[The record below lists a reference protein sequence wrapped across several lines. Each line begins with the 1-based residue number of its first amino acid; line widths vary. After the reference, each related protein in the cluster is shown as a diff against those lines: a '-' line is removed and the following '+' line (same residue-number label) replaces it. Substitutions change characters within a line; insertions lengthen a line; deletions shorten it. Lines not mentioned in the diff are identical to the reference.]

1 MEGHF
6 MSGDFFRH
14 GKMVG
19 VLVLLILLSALCF
32 ALVSIEGSG
41 RWPADWPKELE
52 SYRGQ
57 AKTIGVAAGNHEDV
71 FEISFRSREQF
82 EKIWPV
88 IQTLKSEG
96 APLTLTT
103 AGSAPGWAGL
113 FDNNEP
119 VVRIYAPSYT
129 GYVEGAD
136 GRKLKP
142 SPPWPDSVKL
152 PNGQLPKYVWLSD
165 DKTTWVPADT
175 NHNSLKGFKG
185 FEYRARIE
193 IEIVVDG
200 KIIDL
205 NRVRLPENTP
215 IIDRRIFVHINN
227 SATDVNK
234 D

>member
-1 MEGHF
+1 
-6 MSGDFFRH
+6 MSGN
-14 GKMVG
+14 
-19 VLVLLILLSALCF
+19 VLSRWRMIAILVSSILLSPLCF
-32 ALVSIEGSG
+32 GLVMTTGHG
-41 RWPADWPKELE
+41 TWPADWPKELE
-52 SYRGQ
+52 SYREQ
-57 AKTIGVAAGNHEDV
+57 AKTIGIAAGNQEDV

-96 APLTLTT
+96 APLTLIT

-119 VVRIYAPSYT
+119 VLRIYAPSYT
-129 GYVEGAD
+129 TGAVKTPD
-136 GRKLKP
+136 GKTVRRP
-142 SPPWPDSVKL
+142 VPPWPDSAKL

-175 NHNSLKGFKG
+175 NHNPLKGFKG

-205 NRVRLPENTP
+205 NRIRLPVDTP
-215 IIDRRIFVHINN
+215 IIDRRICEHTN
-227 SATDVNK
+227 STATDVNK
-234 D
+234 E